1 MEENNTQGI
10 SYRDLMVKLIAAIKE
25 NPSEYI
31 EIRLNR
37 VLNQYVSLIKDGVY
51 YNEEHSFYVPFDNQ
65 PEKQNGIRDVVNS
78 CVGFT
83 KEIVTDYL
91 KGDLKKCQKSS
102 SEWWYEETKEG
113 KKALPVTKITPDD
126 VFYRIR
132 QQDKEFKGLHRKDLF
147 HAPFEKRGSIS
158 TNRYSVLG
166 YPCLYLGRSIYTCW
180 EEAHRPKLD
189 SFFVS
194 AIKTSQED
202 VKLLDFRLCR
212 DNFIHYWDF
221 KKYLSVLPMI
231 IGCSLRVNMSDDKF
245 RAEYILPQMILHQII
260 TSQLTKNPWEGIMF
274 TSTQVEE
281 DFGFSL
287 DNPTLADNIA
297 IPIQE
302 NAEKGWCKNLCSKF
316 ELTEPTNYEY
326 EILKYPIMPSKTKI
340 VVEENDIHLS
350 HKDNTEE
357 GKSPFQLMEKRL
369 KEREFKKIDYQTGKS
384 I

>member
-1 MEENNTQGI
+1 MDTKNTQGI
-10 SYRDLMVKLIAAIKE
+10 SYQELMTDLVAAIKE

-31 EIRLNR
+31 ETRLNK
-37 VLNQYVSLIKDGVY
+37 VLKLYVNLIKDGIY
-51 YNEEHSFYVPFDNQ
+51 YNEEHSFYVPFDDQ
-65 PEKQNGIRDVVNS
+65 PEKQNGIGGVVKS
-78 CVGFT
+78 CVKFT
-83 KEIVTDYL
+83 KNIVTDYL
-91 KGDLKKCQKSS
+91 KGDLKKCQKTS

-113 KKALPVTKITPDD
+113 KKALPVTKITPDE

-132 QQDKEFKGLHRKDLF
+132 KQDKEFKGLHRKDLF
-147 HAPFEKRGSIS
+147 HAPFERRGNIS

-194 AIKTSQED
+194 AIKTTQED
-202 VKLLDFRLCR
+202 IKLLDFRLCR
-212 DNFIHYWDF
+212 DSFSDYWDF
-221 KKYLSVLPMI
+221 RRYVCVLPMI

-245 RAEYILPQMILHQII
+245 RAEYILPQMVLHQII
-260 TSQLTKNPWEGIMF
+260 TSQLTNNPWEGIMF

-281 DFGFSL
+281 DFGFSI

-297 IPIQE
+297 IPIQK
-302 NAEKGWCKNLCSKF
+302 NAEKGWCEVLCSKY

-326 EILKYPIMPSKTKI
+326 EILKFPVIPAKTKI
-340 VVEENDIHLS
+340 SVQSNEVNILQAEN
-350 HKDNTEE
+350 KEE
-357 GKSPFQLMEKRL
+357 GLSPFQLMEKRL
-369 KEREFKKIDYQTGKS
+369 NEREFKKIDYKTGKS